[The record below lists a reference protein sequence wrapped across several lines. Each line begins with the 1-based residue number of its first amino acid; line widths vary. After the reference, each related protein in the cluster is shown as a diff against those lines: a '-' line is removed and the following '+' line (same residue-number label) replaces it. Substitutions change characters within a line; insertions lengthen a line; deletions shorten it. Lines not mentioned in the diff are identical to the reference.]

1 MGMPETMGEYLV
13 KLSADIDTNSFNA
26 AMAAMNQLMSAL
38 KKVKG
43 LAVAAAAVSG
53 FAAVGKAAVD
63 TIKSVAAA
71 DIQFKRLANQMWI
84 TKDSAKAL
92 STAMKVMGVSEQDL
106 AWIPELR
113 EQFFRLRKEMNQL
126 ATPVDADSQLKW
138 IREIGYD
145 IQSLQVKLKM
155 LKEWVAYYLI
165 KYLKPFIKEFQQ
177 FIQWLNDKL
186 GKNMPQIAKK
196 IAEFLGR
203 VVSVGLSAIKVL
215 KMVIGGVYR
224 FIEAL
229 PANVKKW
236 GAIFAMVGAFIL
248 ASPFGRLIA
257 VLGGVMLLMEDF
269 IYYMNGWNSSKALAP
284 MWEKLLRFIEGDA
297 LADFTDKATELLDRI
312 AKGLD
317 YITTN
322 FISGI
327 DWEGV
332 FNTWDEGVGDLMKG
346 VTDLFDAI
354 SKLFGNIDENT
365 GSAAKSKQKSFWTSI
380 GEFISDALKELG
392 ELTGLVGK
400 LMGAIALCLRGDF
413 AGAASMLGTVIK
425 GVVGM
430 SPIGRLAGMLFSSD
444 DEKERANTVMAAL
457 MKAGMSKEGA
467 AGIIGNLTAES
478 GVDSRKA
485 QGEIYGWQVGKYLDK
500 IKSGEIT
507 REDFINDEVGFGL
520 AQWTSAD
527 RKAALWDY
535 AAARRTSIDDMGM
548 QVEFLLNELRTNY
561 KNVYDALCRGDISV
575 EEASRIVTQEYER
588 PQGLYDPLEL
598 NKRAGYGI
606 AAYRAAPDN
615 PVNGGGGGKFAVDP
629 SSYAATAAKG
639 NGLVSTSTYTG
650 GNTTT
655 SNVNA
660 NVVINVN
667 GDANPK
673 AIAREVQDSFY
684 DARYGRGTIV

>member
-71 DIQFKRLANQMWI
+71 DMQFKRLANQMWI

-126 ATPVDADSQLKW
+126 ATPIDADSQLKW

-365 GSAAKSKQKSFWTSI
+365 GSEAKSKQKSFWTSI

-392 ELTGLVGK
+392 KLTGLVGK
-400 LMGAIALCLRGDF
+400 LIGAIALCLRGDF
-413 AGAASMLGTVIK
+413 TGAASMLGTVIK

-444 DEKERANTVMAAL
+444 DEKDRRNTVIAAL

-467 AGIIGNLTAES
+467 AGLVGNLSAES
-478 GVDSRKA
+478 GVDSTRA
-485 QGEIYGWQVGKYLDK
+485 QGEFGAGVGEYLKK
-500 IKSGEIT
+500 IRSGEIT
-507 REDFINDEVGFGL
+507 REQFINDEVGFGL

-535 AAARRTSIDDMGM
+535 AASRGADIGDMGV
-548 QVEFLLNELRTNY
+548 QVEFLLNELRTKY
-561 KNVYDALCRGDISV
+561 RNVYEALCRGDITIK
-575 EEASRIVTQEYER
+575 EASDMVLHEFER
-588 PQGLYDPLEL
+588 PEDQSEL
-598 NKRAGYGI
+598 VENVRAGYGM

-639 NGLVSTSTYTG
+639 NGLVSTATYTG

-655 SNVNA
+655 SNVNSQI
-660 NVVINVN
+660 VINVT
-667 GDANPK
+667 GDADPK
-673 AIAREVQDSFY
+673 KIATEVQNVI
-684 DARYGRGTIV
+684 DARYGRGVLV

>member
-26 AMAAMNQLMSAL
+26 AMTAMNQLMSAL

-53 FAAVGKAAVD
+53 FAAIGKAAVD

-71 DIQFKRLANQMWI
+71 DMQFKRLANQMWI

-92 STAMKVMGVSEQDL
+92 STAMKVMGVSQEDL

-196 IAEFLGR
+196 IAEFLGH
-203 VVSVGLSAIKVL
+203 VVSIGLSAIKVL

-224 FIEAL
+224 FIEGL

-236 GAIFAMVGAFIL
+236 GAIFAMVGAFIM

-269 IYYMNGWNSSKALAP
+269 IYYMNGWNSSKTLAP
-284 MWEKLLRFIEGDA
+284 MWEKLLRFLEGDTLSNFA
-297 LADFTDKATELLDRI
+297 DKATELLDKI
-312 AKGLD
+312 ASGLD
-317 YITTN
+317 FITKN
-322 FISGI
+322 FISGF

-332 FNTWDEGVGDLMKG
+332 FETWDKGLTDLFQG
-346 VTDLFDAI
+346 VTDLFSAI

-365 GSAAKSKQKSFWTSI
+365 GSDAKARQKSFWSSI
-380 GEFISDALKELG
+380 GNFISDAVKALG
-392 ELTGLVGK
+392 EMTGLVGK

-425 GVVGM
+425 SVVGM

-444 DEKERANTVMAAL
+444 DEGERSNTVMAAL
-457 MKAGMSKEGA
+457 MKAGLSKEGA
-467 AGIIGNLTAES
+467 AGLIGNLSEES
-478 GVDSRKA
+478 GVDSTRA
-485 QGEIYGWQVGKYLDK
+485 QYEDGSAIGNYLK
-500 IKSGEIT
+500 RIQSGEIT
-507 REDFINDEVGFGL
+507 RDQFIGDGVGFGL
-520 AQWTSAD
+520 AQWTD
-527 RKAALWDY
+527 EGRKAALWDY
-535 AAARRTSIDDMGM
+535 AKSRGTDIGDMGL
-548 QVEFLLNELRTNY
+548 QVEFLLNELQTNY
-561 KNVYDALCRGDISV
+561 RSVYEALCRGDISIK
-575 EEASRIVTQEYER
+575 EASDIVLHDFER
-588 PQGLYDPLEL
+588 PEDMSPLVEAV
-598 NKRAGYGI
+598 RAGKGM
-606 AAYRAAPDN
+606 AAYRNAPADTAH
-615 PVNGGGGGKFAVDP
+615 GGSGGKFSFSP
-629 SSYAATAAKG
+629 TSYAASAGKSD
-639 NGLVSTSTYTG
+639 LVQTSYTG
-650 GNTTT
+650 GNTITN
-655 SNVNA
+655 NVKPNI
-660 NVVINVN
+660 VINVN
-667 GDANPK
+667 GNADPK
-673 AIAREVQDSFY
+673 EIATRLQNVIDTRF
-684 DARYGRGTIV
+684 GRGALV